1 MNISAP
7 FIRRPVATILLT
19 VGVALCGGVAFIM
32 LPVAPLPRVDV
43 PAIFVSAQL
52 PGASPEVMA
61 STVATP
67 LERHLGAIADVDD
80 MTSSSSVGSANIQ
93 LTFGVDR
100 DIDGAAR
107 DVQAAIVAAHADLPS
122 ALTHNPSYK
131 KINSALFPVM
141 AIAMTS
147 DVLTQGQIYDA
158 ADAVI
163 SQRLSQ
169 IQGVGGVNVNGSALP
184 AVRVEINPQALSK
197 YGIGLQDV
205 RAAISNANANAP
217 KGAIESTD
225 SHYQIYTND
234 NARDAAPYRNLII
247 ANRNGAVVRL
257 GDVAQ
262 VLDMDEGATENV
274 RTYGLYNGKPA
285 VFVTIYQQPGA
296 NVIEMID
303 AVKAELPSLKNSIDP
318 KIDLVVTFD
327 RSVTIRASLRQV
339 EETLLLA
346 VAMVILVVY
355 VFLNSYRAALIPAL
369 VVPVSLIG
377 TFGAMYLLDYTLD
390 NFSLMALTIATGFV
404 VDDAIV
410 VMENT
415 TRHIEA
421 GMGRLAAAMLGAR
434 EVGFTVLSMSLSLI
448 AVFIPFMFAGGIV
461 GKIFREFT
469 VTLSVSILISLVISL
484 TTTPMM
490 CSLLLERESERRPS
504 RFARAF
510 EREFERLRR
519 GYERTLDWAL
529 RHPRTMMLML
539 LATIGFN
546 VYLYIVIPKGFFPQ
560 QDTGQL
566 QGGIR
571 GDASSSFQ
579 LMKRKLQEVAKIV
592 EDDPAVSTVTGSVGG
607 GGFGPPSGGPS
618 ANLTIALKP
627 LAERRI
633 PADQIIARLRPKL
646 ARVQG
651 VSTFLQAV
659 QDIGGGGGRSAN
671 SQYQYTL
678 LGDDLL
684 ELRTWSQKLRAALQ
698 DLPELTDVDT
708 DLQPGGLEADLIVD
722 RDTAS
727 RLGLTE
733 IQIDNALGDAFAQAQ
748 VSTIYNPFS
757 PQQYHVVM
765 EVAPEFWQNP
775 DVLNEL
781 YISTA
786 GGAVSGTQS
795 TQAVAGTTTIGTTA
809 ATTPGAAAATAAAIA
824 GDTARNAALNS
835 LANAGRGN
843 TSTGSAVSVST
854 ETVVPFSAFSRFT
867 IGTTPVSVNHTG
879 TSVSTAISFNL
890 PDGEALGKALAA
902 IDAKMNQIHVPVS
915 IHGGTYGTA
924 RLFQQSNSNTPL
936 MLVAALL
943 AIYVVLG
950 VLYESYSQ
958 PLTILSTLPSA
969 GVGALLALL
978 ATGTEFSLIAFLGI
992 LLLIGI
998 VKKNAIMMVDFA
1010 LEAERTLGMD
1020 PRAAIAHACSL
1031 RFRPIMM
1038 TTCAAIAGALPLA
1051 LAYGDGTEMRRPLGI
1066 SIVGG
1071 LLVSQILTVYTTP
1084 VVYLYVHRYWKHLK
1098 EGKYRM
1104 LVAGS
1109 LMLAA
1114 GCAVGPDYQRPP
1126 FQTTETFK
1134 EQADWKPSEP
1144 NDALD
1149 RGPWWTLFGDDDLSQ
1164 LEAQVDISNE
1174 NVKSALAAYD
1184 QAAALVAQARAG
1196 LWPSIAAT
1204 VGAQRGATATA
1215 NSRTTVSAGLSAS
1228 WTLDI
1233 WGQLRRTVESDRA
1246 SAQASAA
1253 ALAAAKL
1260 SAQGTL
1266 ATDYFELRAQDQLE
1280 RILEDIVEAEQ
1291 RSLKITQSRYKFG
1304 VAAKADVVTA
1314 QTQLLN
1320 SQAQQINAKIQRA
1333 TLEHAIAVLLGK
1345 QPAAFA
1351 LPPTSMRS
1359 DVPTVPA
1366 GVPSALLERRPD
1378 VAEAERRMA
1387 ASNAQIGVA
1396 KSAYFPALT
1405 LSGSDD
1411 YAHGAFS
1418 GLLNAPNRIWSV
1430 GPQLAETLIDGGLR
1444 RAQVAGARAA
1454 YDASVANYRQTVL
1467 TGFEQV
1473 EDELVTLR
1481 VLEQQAVVEDAAVVA
1496 SKEAE
1501 RLTLNQYKAGT
1512 VPYSSVITA
1521 QTTRLSS
1528 EESALTVLSDR
1539 LQASVALIEALGGGW
1554 STAKL

>member
-1 MNISAP
+1 VNISAP
-7 FIRRPVATILLT
+7 FIRRPVATSLLT
-19 VGVALCGGVAFIM
+19 VGVALCGIVAFM
-32 LPVAPLPRVDV
+32 LLPVAPLPRIDV
-43 PAIFVSAQL
+43 PAIFVTATL

-80 MTSSSSVGSANIQ
+80 MTSSSNVGNSNIQ

-122 ALTHNPSYK
+122 SLTRNPSYR
-131 KINSALFPVM
+131 KIHSALFPVM

-197 YGIGLQDV
+197 YGVGLQDV

-217 KGAIESTD
+217 KGSIESSD
-225 SHYQIYTND
+225 LHYQIYTND
-234 NARDAAPYRNLII
+234 NARDAAPYRSLII

-262 VLDMDEGATENV
+262 VLDMEDGATENV

-285 VFVTIYQQPGA
+285 VFVQVFQQPGA

-303 AVKAELPSLKNSIDP
+303 AVKAELPELKNSIDP

-327 RSVTIRASLRQV
+327 RSITIRASLRQV

-355 VFLNSYRAALIPAL
+355 IFLNSYRAAIIPAL

-377 TFGAMYLLDYTLD
+377 TFGAMYLLGYTLD
-390 NFSLMALTIATGFV
+390 NFSLMALTVATGFV

-421 GMGRLAAAMLGAR
+421 GMGRMSAAILGAR

-448 AVFIPFMFAGGIV
+448 AVFIPFMFAGGLV

-469 VTLSVSILISLVISL
+469 VTLSVAILISLVISL

-490 CSLLLERESERRPS
+490 CSLLLVRENERRHS

-510 EREFERLRR
+510 NREFERMRR
-519 GYERTLDWAL
+519 GYERTLDWSL
-529 RHPRTMMLML
+529 HHRRIMMLML
-539 LATIGFN
+539 LATIALN

-571 GDASSSFQ
+571 GDATASFQ
-579 LMKRKLQEVAKIV
+579 FMKRKLQEVAAIV
-592 EDDPAVSTVTGSVGG
+592 QQDPAVNTVTGSVGA
-607 GGFGPPSGGPS
+607 GGFGPGGGAS

-627 LAERRI
+627 LNQRHI
-633 PADQIIARLRPKL
+633 SADQIIARLRPKL
-646 ARVQG
+646 GRVEG
-651 VSTFLQAV
+651 VSSFLQAV
-659 QDIGGGGGRSAN
+659 QDIGGGGGRSSN

-678 LGDDLL
+678 LGDDLT

-698 DLPELTDVDT
+698 DMPELTDVDT
-708 DLQPGGLEADLIVD
+708 DLQPGGLEARLIVD

-727 RLGLTE
+727 QLGLTAV
-733 IQIDNALGDAFAQAQ
+733 QIDNALADAFAQSQ
-748 VSTIYNPFS
+748 VSNIYNPFS

-765 EVAPEFWQNP
+765 EIAPQYLESP
-775 DVLNEL
+775 DVLKEL
-781 YISTA
+781 YLSTS

-795 TQAVAGTTTIGTTA
+795 TQAVAGTTTTSTSAATVAGSTSTA
-809 ATTPGAAAATAAAIA
+809 ASAAAVA
-824 GDTARNAALNS
+824 GDAARNAALNS

-843 TSTGSAVSVST
+843 TSTGTAVSVAA
-854 ETVVPFSAFSRFT
+854 ETVVPFAAFSHFAT
-867 IGTTPVSVNHTG
+867 GTTPVSVNHTG

-890 PDGEALGKALAA
+890 PEKESLGTALAA
-902 IDAKMNQIHVPVS
+902 IEKKMSEIHVPIS

-924 RLFQQSNSNTPL
+924 RLFQQSNSNTPM
-936 MLVAALL
+936 MLAAALL

-1051 LAYGDGTEMRRPLGI
+1051 IAAGDGTEMRRPLGI

-1071 LLVSQILTVYTTP
+1071 LIVSQLLTLYTTP

-1098 EGKYRM
+1098 QGKY
-1104 LVAGS
+1104 A
-1109 LMLAA
+1109 
-1114 GCAVGPDYQRPP
+1114 
-1126 FQTTETFK
+1126 
-1134 EQADWKPSEP
+1134 
-1144 NDALD
+1144 
-1149 RGPWWTLFGDDDLSQ
+1149 
-1164 LEAQVDISNE
+1164 
-1174 NVKSALAAYD
+1174 
-1184 QAAALVAQARAG
+1184 
-1196 LWPSIAAT
+1196 
-1204 VGAQRGATATA
+1204 
-1215 NSRTTVSAGLSAS
+1215 
-1228 WTLDI
+1228 
-1233 WGQLRRTVESDRA
+1233 
-1246 SAQASAA
+1246 
-1253 ALAAAKL
+1253 
-1260 SAQGTL
+1260 
-1266 ATDYFELRAQDQLE
+1266 
-1280 RILEDIVEAEQ
+1280 
-1291 RSLKITQSRYKFG
+1291 
-1304 VAAKADVVTA
+1304 
-1314 QTQLLN
+1314 
-1320 SQAQQINAKIQRA
+1320 
-1333 TLEHAIAVLLGK
+1333 
-1345 QPAAFA
+1345 
-1351 LPPTSMRS
+1351 PPTSRGSGRS
-1359 DVPTVPA
+1359 PMLEPA
-1366 GVPSALLERRPD
+1366 
-1378 VAEAERRMA
+1378 
-1387 ASNAQIGVA
+1387 
-1396 KSAYFPALT
+1396 T
-1405 LSGSDD
+1405 
-1411 YAHGAFS
+1411 
-1418 GLLNAPNRIWSV
+1418 
-1430 GPQLAETLIDGGLR
+1430 
-1444 RAQVAGARAA
+1444 
-1454 YDASVANYRQTVL
+1454 
-1467 TGFEQV
+1467 
-1473 EDELVTLR
+1473 
-1481 VLEQQAVVEDAAVVA
+1481 
-1496 SKEAE
+1496 
-1501 RLTLNQYKAGT
+1501 
-1512 VPYSSVITA
+1512 
-1521 QTTRLSS
+1521 
-1528 EESALTVLSDR
+1528 
-1539 LQASVALIEALGGGW
+1539 
-1554 STAKL
+1554 